1 MTERKR
7 TPAGSS
13 GDATVMRPFAIYILG
28 AGFSKPAGLPLAT
41 ELWGEVYRRAAPL
54 TGRMA
59 QFREDLEDF
68 IKFKAECDGVQLSPD
83 QVNYEE
89 FLGYLDIEYHLELR
103 GSDTWSDDGNEAQ
116 VVAKTLIGQ
125 VIAERMPSKKAIPQ
139 LYLNFVRK
147 LQPGDTIFTFNY
159 DVLLEHALEVAGVP
173 FRLFPHRYTSISH
186 GGGGTLDWSSPEV
199 VVYKLHGSIDWFDR
213 HSYTNLEAD
222 WKARGLAERPKHPI
236 FNGPLNLKTTPLI
249 DGVSHP
255 EDSLRETYRVIDFQ
269 RFYSDPPWFL
279 AVPKIIN
286 PSTAKVIFAR
296 QFSDFF
302 YGLGKFF
309 GANYYKFNIIGFSMS
324 EHDEYA
330 RQVIYRIVKNYL
342 TINVNDPP
350 RPKDPI
356 RLVDYPPDESA
367 RSQLLKRYAFL
378 DPAKSEFLLDGF
390 DEATV
395 ERL

>member
-1 MTERKR
+1 MTL
-7 TPAGSS
+7 
-13 GDATVMRPFAIYILG
+13 RPFAIYILG

-41 ELWGEVYRRAAPL
+41 ELWREVYRRAAPL
-54 TGRMA
+54 TGSMA

-68 IKFKAECDGVQLSPD
+68 IEFKAECDGVQLSPD

-89 FLGYLDIEYHLELR
+89 FLGYLDIEYHLTLR
-103 GSDTWSDDGNEAQ
+103 GSYTWSEDGNEAQ

-147 LQPGDTIFTFNY
+147 LQPGDTILTFNY

-173 FRLFPHRYTSISH
+173 FRLFR
-186 GGGGTLDWSSPEV
+186 GRVGTLLGWGSPDEV
-199 VVYKLHGSIDWFDR
+199 EVYKLHGSIDWFDR
-213 HSYTNLEAD
+213 RSYTQREAE
-222 WKARGLAERPKHPI
+222 WKAHGLAERPDDPI
-236 FNGPLNLKTTPLI
+236 FNSPRELKITPLI
-249 DGVSHP
+249 DDASYP
-255 EDSLRETYRVIDFQ
+255 DDPLREIYRLIDFQ

-286 PSTAKVIFAR
+286 PSTAKIIFAG

-302 YGLGKFF
+302 YGLGRFF
-309 GANYYKFNIIGFSMS
+309 GASHYKFNIIGFSMS

-356 RLVDYPPDESA
+356 RLVDYRPDDSD

>member
-1 MTERKR
+1 MTL
-7 TPAGSS
+7 
-13 GDATVMRPFAIYILG
+13 RPFAIYILG

-41 ELWGEVYRRAAPL
+41 ELWREVYRRAAPL
-54 TGRMA
+54 TGSMA

-68 IKFKAECDGVQLSPD
+68 IKFKAECDGKQLSLD

-89 FLGYLDIEYHLELR
+89 FLGYLDIEYHLGLR
-103 GSDTWSDDGNEAQ
+103 GSHTWSEDGNEAQ

-147 LQPGDTIFTFNY
+147 LQPGDRILTFNY

-173 FRLFPHRYTSISH
+173 FRLFHLRQYPD
-186 GGGGTLDWSSPEV
+186 GLLDWSSADEV

-213 HSYTNLEAD
+213 HSYTNREAD
-222 WKARGLAERPKHPI
+222 WKAHGLAERPDDPI
-236 FNGPLNLKTTPLI
+236 FNGPLKLKITPLI
-249 DGVSHP
+249 DGASDA
-255 EDSLRETYRVIDFQ
+255 EDPLREIYRVMDFQ

-296 QFSDFF
+296 QFRFF
-302 YGLGKFF
+302 WGLGTF
-309 GANYYKFNIIGFSMS
+309 GGSQHKFNIIGFSMS

-330 RQVIYRIVKNYL
+330 RQVIYRLVKNYL
-342 TINVNDPP
+342 TINDYDPP

-356 RLVDYPPDESA
+356 RLVDYRRDESS

>member
-1 MTERKR
+1 MPEIN
-7 TPAGSS
+7 
-13 GDATVMRPFAIYILG
+13 DAPLRPFAIYILG

-41 ELWGEVYRRAAPL
+41 ELWGEVYRRAALL
-54 TGRMA
+54 TDRMA

-68 IKFKAECDGVQLSPD
+68 IKFKAECDGVQLTPD
-83 QVNYEE
+83 KVNYEE
-89 FLGYLDIEYHLELR
+89 FLDYLDLEYHLNLR
-103 GSDTWSDDGNEAQ
+103 GSHTWSEDGNEAQ
-116 VVAKTLIGQ
+116 IVAKTLIGQ

-139 LYLNFVRK
+139 LYLNFARK
-147 LQPGDTIFTFNY
+147 LQPGDKVLTFNY

-173 FRLFPHRYTSISH
+173 FRLFR
-186 GGGGTLDWSSPEV
+186 GRVGTLGWGSPDAVE
-199 VVYKLHGSIDWFDR
+199 VYKLHGSIDWFDR
-213 HSYTNLEAD
+213 RSYTQREAE
-222 WKARGLAERPKHPI
+222 WKAHGLAERPNDPI
-236 FNGPLNLKTTPLI
+236 FNSPRELKITSLI
-249 DGVSHP
+249 DGAGYP
-255 EDSLRETYRVIDFQ
+255 DDPLREIYRVIDFH

-286 PSTAKVIFAR
+286 PSTAKIIFAR

-302 YGLGKFF
+302 YGKGTF
-309 GANYYKFNIIGFSMS
+309 GGNHYKFNIIGFSMS

-342 TINVNDPP
+342 TINDNDPP

-356 RLVDYPPDESA
+356 RLVDYRPDESS

-378 DPAKSEFLLDGF
+378 DPTRSEFLWDGF

>member
-7 TPAGSS
+7 TPAVSS

-28 AGFSKPAGLPLAT
+28 AGFSQPAGLPLAT
-41 ELWGEVYRRAAPL
+41 DLWREVSRRAAPL

-59 QFREDLEDF
+59 QFRKDLKDF
-68 IKFKAECDGVQLSPD
+68 IKFKAECDGIHLSPN

-125 VIAERMPSKKAIPQ
+125 VITERMPSKKAIPQ

-186 GGGGTLDWSSPEV
+186 GGGGTLDWSSREV

-222 WKARGLAERPKHPI
+222 WKARGLTERPKHPI
-236 FNGPLNLKTTPLI
+236 FNGTLDLKTTPLI

-255 EDSLRETYRVIDFQ
+255 DDSLREIYRVIDFQ

-296 QFSDFF
+296 QFGDFF
-302 YGLGKFF
+302 YGLGTF
-309 GANYYKFNIIGFSMS
+309 GGSHYKFNIIGFSMS

-342 TINVNDPP
+342 TINDPP
-350 RPKDPI
+350 G
-356 RLVDYPPDESA
+356 
-367 RSQLLKRYAFL
+367 LKG
-378 DPAKSEFLLDGF
+378 DCPNHC
-390 DEATV
+390 
-395 ERL
+395 

>member
-1 MTERKR
+1 MTL
-7 TPAGSS
+7 
-13 GDATVMRPFAIYILG
+13 RPFAIYILG
-28 AGFSKPAGLPLAT
+28 AGFSQPAGLPLGT
-41 ELWGEVYRRAAPL
+41 ELWREVNHRAASL

-59 QFREDLEDF
+59 QFRQDLEEF
-68 IKFKAECDGVQLSPD
+68 IKFKAECDGVQLDPN

-89 FLGYLDIEYHLELR
+89 FLGYLDIEYHLGLR

-147 LQPGDTIFTFNY
+147 LQPGDTILTFNY

-173 FRLFPHRYTSISH
+173 FRLFPDRYTSMSPA
-186 GGGGTLDWSSPEV
+186 GVGTLDWSSPEV

-213 HSYTNLEAD
+213 RSYTKNEAD

-236 FNGPLNLKTTPLI
+236 FNSAAELKITPLI
-249 DGVSHP
+249 DGVSRADDP
-255 EDSLRETYRVIDFQ
+255 LREIYRAIDFQ
-269 RFYSDPPWFL
+269 WFYTDPPWFL
-279 AVPKIIN
+279 AVPKIVN
-286 PSTAKVIFAR
+286 PSIAKIIFAP
-296 QFSDFF
+296 QLGDFF
-302 YGLGKFF
+302 YGLGTS
-309 GANYYKFNIIGFSMS
+309 GGSNYKFNIIGFSMS

-330 RQVIYRIVKNYL
+330 RQVIYRLVKNYL
-342 TINVNDPP
+342 TINDPP
-350 RPKDPI
+350 RPKEPI
-356 RLVDYPPDESA
+356 RLVDYRPNQRT

-390 DEATV
+390 NEATV